1 MCLCELND
9 LLDIV
14 GKKWNLLILEE
25 TSTQIKIRY
34 KDLFQRLEG
43 ISPSTLSS
51 SLRELEKEG
60 LLNRKLFNE
69 IPPRVEYTISKK
81 GIELKE
87 AIKPLLE
94 WAEMNRPQ
102 EADCRCAES
111 IKPSKVTEL
120 RNKSLN
126 RIIEAGMCAC
136 MCLPM
141 MAGLFIFG
149 NPIF

>member
-1 MCLCELND
+1 MCLCILND
-9 LLDIV
+9 LLDVIS
-14 GKKWNLLILEE
+14 KKWNLIILEE
-25 TSTQIKIRY
+25 TALQIKIRY

-51 SLRELEKEG
+51 SLRELENEG

-69 IPPRVEYTISKK
+69 IPPRVEYSISKK
-81 GIELKE
+81 GIELME

-94 WAEMNRPQ
+94 WSEMNRPQ
-102 EADCRCAES
+102 EADCRCIQS
-111 IKPSKVTEL
+111 INSSKVTEL
-120 RNKSLN
+120 QNKNLN
-126 RIIEAGMCAC
+126 RIIEVSMCAC

-141 MAGLFIFG
+141 MAGFAIFG